1 MIALHGPTRN
11 RLPTFGG
18 YKSAR
23 GGNNVVVA
31 TSTLTMHLLRWI
43 LLVGLVQYG
52 MSLNITILREEYRHL
67 VVSGSVE
74 NVMVSHAEIRGH
86 VEVLLKLH
94 DLVTKGTKSFMG
106 STRTAWTEIRK
117 AQLVKSFPALMT
129 EEISERRMLVIRA
142 KVTDA
147 ERICRSIVGND
158 SGKYLYL

>member
-1 MIALHGPTRN
+1 
-11 RLPTFGG
+11 
-18 YKSAR
+18 
-23 GGNNVVVA
+23 
-31 TSTLTMHLLRWI
+31 
-43 LLVGLVQYG
+43 
-52 MSLNITILREEYRHL
+52 
-67 VVSGSVE
+67 
-74 NVMVSHAEIRGH
+74 

-147 ERICRSIVGND
+147 ERVCRSIVGDD
-158 SGKYLYL
+158 SGKYSYL